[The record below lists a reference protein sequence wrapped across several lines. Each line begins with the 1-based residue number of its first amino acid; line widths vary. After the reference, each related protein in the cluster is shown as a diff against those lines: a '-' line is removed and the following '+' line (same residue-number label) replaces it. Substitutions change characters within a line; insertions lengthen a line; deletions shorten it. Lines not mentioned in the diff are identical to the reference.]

1 MFGVGTFTWPNGN
14 VYDGQW
20 KEDRREGTGTQRD
33 MDGSVYAGQWL
44 SNKKHGK
51 GKSTRADFAVYE
63 GARRQHSNRLSAPLA
78 ATPPPHAS
86 VLPLRPRGNRA
97 PSDAAARRLMP

>member
-1 MFGVGTFTWPNGN
+1 MKSCCSSKEPPQGEPAANRALAAVSCPPPLSPADTLHVRHVHTSCS
-14 VYDGQW
+14 QW

-51 GKSTRADFAVYE
+51 GKWRKQ
-63 GARRQHSNRLSAPLA
+63 G
-78 ATPPPHAS
+78 
-86 VLPLRPRGNRA
+86 
-97 PSDAAARRLMP
+97 RRLGGGASKCPSTL